1 MEEQVLW
8 EAGNVRLTF
17 REKPGPQVIELL
29 DGIVWGTPG
38 GIRYRKSPFAEKP
51 EELTEAKFLKLYR
64 RDRLIATLGLM
75 YRKIVFQ
82 NQTVHTYY
90 FRNFAF
96 IEPLRVLL
104 EAQSAGS
111 PKRKKTSASL
121 LHQRFLA
128 LFEKGGFFESRHP
141 GEPVLF
147 FAYVINNNARSA
159 RLIREFG
166 FEEIR
171 MFRTLLYSNFFPRIK
186 EGVSLLPPERV
197 GEMTQKLAAQY
208 ADSWQLDPAKV
219 VNPENYYVII
229 SEGEILAGVS
239 ARPTRWE
246 LVSLPGF
253 SGKMITEVL
262 PRLPFIRKGFQ
273 PDNFR
278 FAALEGLYVR
288 PGAENRL
295 PELFAS
301 TCARLGLNIA
311 MIWLDEQ
318 SREFEMVN
326 EWVNLGLIHR
336 LSRNT
341 DAVTVVGRSLNMPEE
356 VAKKIYETAAY
367 ISAQEV
373 V

>member
-1 MEEQVLW
+1 MDEQILW

-17 REKPGPQVIELL
+17 RGKPGPQVIDLL
-29 DGIVWGTPG
+29 DEIVWGTPG

-51 EELTEAKFLKLYR
+51 EELTQSKFLKLYR
-64 RDRLIATLGLM
+64 REKLITTLGLM
-75 YRKIVFQ
+75 YRKTVFQ
-82 NQTVHTYY
+82 NQTIHTYY

-96 IEPLRVLL
+96 IEPLRVMLD
-104 EAQSAGS
+104 AGS
-111 PKRKKTSASL
+111 VSTGPRKKRENPL
-121 LHQRFLA
+121 RLKMLQ
-128 LFEKGGFFESRHP
+128 LFENGGFFESHHP

-147 FAYVINNNARSA
+147 YAYVINNNARSA

-171 MFRTLLYSNFFPRIK
+171 MFRTLLYSNFFPRMK
-186 EGVSLLPPERV
+186 EGFSILPPDRV

-208 ADSWQLDPAKV
+208 ADSWQADPAKI
-219 VNPENYYVII
+219 VNPENYYVLIRD
-229 SEGEILAGVS
+229 GEILAGVN

-246 LVSLPGF
+246 LVSLPGV
-253 SGKMITEVL
+253 SGKMITKVL

-288 PGAENRL
+288 PGAETVL
-295 PELFAS
+295 PKLFAS
-301 TCARLGLNIA
+301 VCAHLGLNIA

-318 SREFEMVN
+318 SREFAMVN
-326 EWVNLGLIHR
+326 EYVNLGLIHR

-341 DAVTVVGRSLNMPEE
+341 DAVTVVSRNLNMPEE
-356 VAKKIYETAAY
+356 VAKKIGETPAY
-367 ISAQEV
+367 ISALEV